1 MTTQAIAGVNPV
13 AEDRRDPAVQ
23 RSTTPL
29 SVFVLA
35 AALLLLLVVL
45 LVRLIFG
52 DGSVQELWRLS
63 QETVEQREVIQALR
77 ERNQALE
84 AEVEDLKSGLEAIEE
99 RARAEMG
106 MIRDGE
112 VFYQFIDRERE
123 TPATVAPAPT
133 SAPTSE
139 PAQ

>member
-1 MTTQAIAGVNPV
+1 MAD
-13 AEDRRDPAVQ
+13 DRRVSAEQ

-29 SVFVLA
+29 SVYVLT
-35 AALLLLLVVL
+35 AALLLLLTLL

-52 DGSVQELWRLS
+52 DGSIQELWRLS
-63 QETVEQREVIQALR
+63 QETAEQRQVIETLR

-106 MIRDGE
+106 MIREGE
-112 VFYQFIDRERE
+112 VFYQFIDRERD
-123 TPATVAPAPT
+123 PPAP
-133 SAPTSE
+133 E